1 MSDFIIFD
9 EGAEV
14 LLRDRRL
21 GSRILRDLAP
31 SKLLGAI
38 WDGSV
43 YEHRG
48 ILLPRLFGGADFIGF
63 NEGRCL
69 VEDTGWP
76 ATVTFDLSTNAVA
89 NFTAA
94 TIYSGR
100 APITGTS
107 YTAKTQAEPAASG
120 LGGKSF
126 TVLSWATGSD
136 TNWTNPKTIV
146 ASDGTKIICAWNLV
160 AGGAARDM
168 SQANTTLNVTPTY
181 LPTNPP

>member
-1 MSDFIIFD
+1 VSDFIIFD
-9 EGAEV
+9 EGAE
-14 LLRDRRL
+14 LLLHGRKL

-31 SKLLGAI
+31 AELLGAI
-38 WDGSV
+38 WDGEV

-48 ILLPRLFGGADFIGF
+48 ILLPRISGGADFIGF
-63 NEGRCL
+63 NEGRQV

-76 ATVTFDLSTNAVA
+76 ATVTFDLSTLAVSGL
-89 NFTAA
+89 AA
-94 TIYSGR
+94 TTVYSGR
-100 APITGTS
+100 TPITGTG
-107 YTAKTQAEPAASG
+107 YTNKTQAEPAATG
-120 LGGKSF
+120 LGGKTF
-126 TVLSWATGSD
+126 TVLTWATGAA
-136 TNWTNPKTIV
+136 TNWTNPCTII